1 MHDDRVMNEARHS
14 ATQQSIGAAG
24 GADVRLES
32 IGLSF
37 PSRTAPGTSRWA
49 VKDVNCIFP
58 AGELCSI
65 IGPSGCGKST
75 LLSIISG
82 LLPPNTGS
90 VLIGGKPASGIN
102 PDLGF
107 MFQKDTLVPWRSAL
121 DNVMMPLEIAGRP
134 DRAVAAGLLAKL
146 GLHGFEEHYPRE
158 LSGGM
163 RKRVQLAR
171 LLAQDPGIL
180 LMDEPFG
187 ALDAQT
193 KLVIHEEFLR
203 LWEESRQ
210 TVLFVTHDLTE
221 AILLSDRIVLISAG
235 PGTVRAEYPVP
246 IARPRHVETV
256 MESPVFHRLFREI
269 WAALRESP

>member
-1 MHDDRVMNEARHS
+1 MRDDTTLNATLS
-14 ATQQSIGAAG
+14 TATQQTGPGIDGI
-24 GADVRLES
+24 DVTLEG
-32 IGLSF
+32 IGLAF

-49 VKDVNCIFP
+49 VKDFSCTFP
-58 AGELCSI
+58 AGQLCSI

-75 LLSIISG
+75 LLSVISG
-82 LLPPNTGS
+82 LLPPTCGG
-90 VLIGGKPASGIN
+90 VRIGGSAASGIN

-107 MFQKDTLVPWRSAL
+107 MFQKDTLVPWRTAL

-134 DRAVAAGLLAKL
+134 DRSVAASLLVKL
-146 GLHGFEEHYPRE
+146 GLRGFEEHYPRE

-171 LLAQDPGIL
+171 LLAQNSAIL

-221 AILLSDRIVLISAG
+221 AILLSDRILLMSAG
-235 PGTVRAEYPVP
+235 PGTIRAEYPVP
-246 IARPRHVETV
+246 IARPRNVETV
-256 MESPVFHRLFREI
+256 MESPAFHRLFREI
-269 WAALRESP
+269 WAGLREAP

>member
-1 MHDDRVMNEARHS
+1 MRDDTTVNPTNSLAAQQGSPGS
-14 ATQQSIGAAG
+14 AGV
-24 GADVRLES
+24 DVRLEG
-32 IGLSF
+32 IGLAF

-49 VKDVNCIFP
+49 VKNVSCTFP

-82 LLPPNTGS
+82 LLPPTSGS
-90 VLIGGKPASGIN
+90 VRIGGRPASGIN

-107 MFQKDTLVPWRSAL
+107 MFQKDTLVPWRTAL

-134 DRAVAAGLLAKL
+134 DPSVAAGLLAKL
-146 GLHGFEEHYPRE
+146 GLHGFEGHYPRE

-221 AILLSDRIVLISAG
+221 AILLSDRILLVSPG
-235 PGTVRAEYPVP
+235 PGTIRAEYPVP
-246 IARPRHVETV
+246 IPRPRHVETV

-269 WAALRESP
+269 WTALRQST